1 MIGAASDVRP
11 PPVDALLAA
20 AQETTGLDDFGR
32 PSFREGLEVFLESM
46 ARDAALTETGSDE
59 LLATIGARLRNR
71 LQIEAWYGAHPELDD
86 EVVDRPLFITGLPRT
101 GSSALA
107 NLLSIE
113 PQFRGLR
120 MWEQEPAC
128 PPPVLGEELG
138 DPRRV
143 AAARGMEELQARDP
157 RQMVM
162 HLYELDATTEDV
174 WLLGLESKAQTCT
187 APVFGFHAWW
197 RDCDMRPAYRYQL
210 RAIRLLQ
217 SRRPPNRWLFKA
229 PHYAFHLEAVCD
241 AYPDARFVITH
252 RDPGVAV
259 PSWCSLV
266 QSRYPTGSAERFDAA
281 ALGPYLAH
289 HQLIGMSRAMA
300 ARERLG
306 EHRVLEVH
314 HRDFVA
320 APIETVERVYGFV
333 GLELDDEVR
342 ARMRV
347 WVGDNRPHARGVHQ
361 YAAEQFGLSADGLR
375 TQFAEYIDRYAISR
389 EERSP

>member
-1 MIGAASDVRP
+1 VIGAASDVRP
-11 PPVDALLAA
+11 PTVEGLLAA
-20 AQETTGLDDFGR
+20 AREDTQLDDFGGM
-32 PSFREGLEVFLESM
+32 SFLEGLEVFLDSM
-46 ARDAALTETGSDE
+46 ARDAALTATGSDE
-59 LLATIGARLRNR
+59 LIATVGARLRNR
-71 LQIEAWYGAHPELDD
+71 LQIEAWYRAHPEIEDQ
-86 EVVDRPLFITGLPRT
+86 VVDRPLFITGLPRT

-113 PQFRGLR
+113 PEFRCLR

-128 PPPVLGEELG
+128 PPPVLGAEAD

-174 WLLGLESKAQTCT
+174 WLLGLEAKAQTCT

-197 RDCDMRPAYRYQL
+197 RDCDMRPAYGYQR

-229 PHYAFHLEAVCD
+229 PHYAFHLDAVCD
-241 AYPDARFVITH
+241 AYPDARFVVTH
-252 RDPGVAV
+252 RDPGVALA
-259 PSWCSLV
+259 SWCSLV
-266 QSRYPTGSAERFDAA
+266 QSRYPTGSAERIDAA

-289 HQLIGMSRAMA
+289 HQEIGMQRAMA

-306 EHRVLEVH
+306 EHRFLDVH
-314 HRDFVA
+314 HDEFVA
-320 APIETVERVYGFV
+320 APIDTVARVYDFV
-333 GLELDDEVR
+333 GLDLEPAVLGP
-342 ARMRV
+342 MRT
-347 WVGDNRPHARGVHQ
+347 WVDSNRPHARGVHE
-361 YAAEQFGLSADGLR
+361 YTAAQFGLDAERLR
-375 TQFAEYIDRYAISR
+375 AQFAEYIDHYGIRR
-389 EERSP
+389 EEHQS